1 MQGFVKMKVI
11 KMWRLRKCVA
21 KFWEAV
27 RVNARLQGR
36 LENCEKDVEP
46 PRKISVESLES
57 TMADGFS
64 NIVVS

>member
-1 MQGFVKMKVI
+1 M
-11 KMWRLRKCVA
+11 A

>member
-36 LENCEKDVEP
+36 LERRIVKKMWNHPEKLVWSDWNQQWQ
-46 PRKISVESLES
+46 
-57 TMADGFS
+57 MAFP
-64 NIVVS
+64 IL